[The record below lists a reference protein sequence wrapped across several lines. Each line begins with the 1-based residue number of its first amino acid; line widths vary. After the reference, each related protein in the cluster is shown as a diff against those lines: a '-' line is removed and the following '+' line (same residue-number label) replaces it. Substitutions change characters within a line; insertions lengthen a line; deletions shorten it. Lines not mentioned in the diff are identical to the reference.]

1 LKIATLTDR
10 YLARLIFVPLMAT
23 LILAAMLL
31 VLDKMLRLFDFVITA
46 GGPVDIVWKMLANMM
61 PEYFA
66 LGIPV
71 GLLLGILLAF
81 RRLALSSELD
91 TLRAI
96 GLSYT
101 RLLRIPYLYAV
112 LLLAA
117 NLALVGFVQPYARH
131 AYEQLRFELRSGA
144 LGASIKVGDFT
155 NLGKRM
161 TLRVEASENQG
172 RLLHGVF
179 VRAETKGG
187 KTLSVT
193 ADHGTFLGT
202 DDPDVIILR
211 LQNGRLIHNAP
222 GYRAP
227 RVLSFA
233 QHNLPIDLP
242 TVDKFRGRGPDEED
256 ELNLFE
262 LVRVGK
268 TETLPPLTRN
278 AAIANFHYRIVEIVM
293 MLLMPLLAVALAVPP
308 KRSSSGLGIFLGIV
322 MVVAYH
328 KVNQYAEQMGGLGR
342 IDPVIA
348 LWTPFVIFAGL
359 ILWMYWTLAY
369 KPGGQPIGA
378 LERAFSKL
386 AKCIGRLFRIGRK
399 PVLAPAE

>member
-1 LKIATLTDR
+1 
-10 YLARLIFVPLMAT
+10 
-23 LILAAMLL
+23 
-31 VLDKMLRLFDFVITA
+31 
-46 GGPVDIVWKMLANMM
+46 
-61 PEYFA
+61 
-66 LGIPV
+66 
-71 GLLLGILLAF
+71 
-81 RRLALSSELD
+81 
-91 TLRAI
+91 
-96 GLSYT
+96 
-101 RLLRIPYLYAV
+101 
-112 LLLAA
+112 
-117 NLALVGFVQPYARH
+117 
-131 AYEQLRFELRSGA
+131 
-144 LGASIKVGDFT
+144 
-155 NLGKRM
+155 
-161 TLRVEASENQG
+161 
-172 RLLHGVF
+172 
-179 VRAETKGG
+179 
-187 KTLSVT
+187 
-193 ADHGTFLGT
+193 
-202 DDPDVIILR
+202 VIILR